1 MGLCY
6 SKQKVN
12 NSNSNSVFP
21 DCEVIQELKKMS

>member
-1 MGLCY
+1 MGLFY

-12 NSNSNSVFP
+12 NSNSVFT